1 MTTPIRAE
9 QPEPA
14 GVVPSRR
21 HPVAITAL
29 ILLIVATAVTVATRE
44 PSSDATTPTAT
55 TAMPTAADA
64 TPAPAQTGSVA
75 PSPSPKGTPSPS
87 GTPAPTATP
96 TAQPAAIINST
107 RFSYEP
113 AWGTLEVQS
122 FLDTQPGTLKSAA
135 YSAGGQRIALAAAI
149 ADQSLLYNIN
159 PKVMLTVLEMESGLV
174 RSANPSPNE
183 IGWAVGYRQDKAWG
197 LGPQVNWAA
206 RELYRSAREDPS
218 NIAARGWGSYAV
230 ARLLSQ
236 TVDRDTQGWTFERSA
251 AVFVQ
256 TYKSLFGEDPRLV
269 PTSIPAL
276 ASGPF
281 LRPPYGL
288 PNVIASSA
296 FDHEF
301 PTLSENGSMV
311 TSHGERN
318 QSSYDGHDG
327 WDYVLSTGNSV
338 LAAAAGRVLV
348 AGWSDDGCAQA
359 AGAVV
364 LDHENGYRTLYWHL
378 SSVGVKPG
386 DKAVAG
392 DVLGKSGN
400 TGCSLG
406 AHLHFGTQYLG
417 KATDPN
423 GWCPEGP
430 VKVDPWAAHPAG
442 TVSIWLWT
450 DRPSQC
456 TAR

>member
-9 QPEPA
+9 QPEPSGA
-14 GVVPSRR
+14 VPSRR

-44 PSSDATTPTAT
+44 PTSDAVTPTVVST
-55 TAMPTAADA
+55 PGTVADA
-64 TPAPAQTGSVA
+64 TPAPSQNSTSV
-75 PSPSPKGTPSPS
+75 PTQPPKGTPGPS
-87 GTPAPTATP
+87 VTPAPSATA
-96 TAQPAAIINST
+96 TAQPSAIIDSN
-107 RFSYEP
+107 RYSYEP
-113 AWGTLEVQS
+113 GWGTLEVQA

-135 YSAGGQRIALAAAI
+135 YSAGGQRISLAAAI

-159 PKVMLTVLEMESGLV
+159 PKVLLTILEMESGLV
-174 RSANPSPNE
+174 RGANPSPNE

-218 NIAARGWGSYAV
+218 PIAARGWGSFAV

-251 AVFVQ
+251 SVFVQ
-256 TYKSLFGEDPRLV
+256 TYKALFGEDPRIA
-269 PTSIPAL
+269 PTAIPAP
-276 ASGPF
+276 AAGPF
-281 LRPPYGL
+281 LRPPYAL
-288 PNVIASSA
+288 ANVVASSA

-311 TSHGERN
+311 TSRGQRN

-348 AGWSDDGCAQA
+348 AGWSDDACAQA
-359 AGAVV
+359 AGAVI

-386 DKAVAG
+386 DRVVAG

-423 GWCPEGP
+423 GWCPEGT
-430 VKVDPWAAHPAG
+430 VKADPWAAHPAG
-442 TVSIWLWT
+442 IVSLWLWT
-450 DRPSQC
+450 DRSSQC
-456 TAR
+456 TVR